1 MTVGRQRYPEGM
13 EGQTADGSD
22 PLSHEAVV
30 VLDVA
35 DHVTVGVVDGDEL
48 VHGAA
53 GCVARTRG
61 EQNTVSNISGGQELP
76 NMEITVGT

>member
-1 MTVGRQRYPEGM
+1 M
-13 EGQTADGSD
+13 EGQTADGPD

-48 VHGAA
+48 VHGSA
-53 GCVARTRG
+53 GRVMRRRG
-61 EQNTVSNISGGQELP
+61 GKTLSKTHLLLNVQGIFKDAKLQGKETMVLL
-76 NMEITVGT
+76 V